1 MYINLNKKYILV
13 NNEASRYCIPLKNFI
28 YCQYNRVSLRT
39 FLKFLDSI
47 TGQLLFVFIHLFIY
61 LLIDWLIDFSGR
73 VNRLLLRTVNNNLLW
88 FKTFKSLLIYR
99 RIPLEVFFWNRVF
112 CGYCLNFQG
121 CVFVLRW
128 NFNKVS
134 KQFFW
139 DCASACFFFQVD
151 LFHVFRANILFDIIW
166 AWSYYTEEASVKKD
180 KYF

>member
-1 MYINLNKKYILV
+1 MRSCLSKLSELRV
-13 NNEASRYCIPLKNFI
+13 NNAFI
-28 YCQYNRVSLRT
+28 
-39 FLKFLDSI
+39 
-47 TGQLLFVFIHLFIY
+47 FVFIHLFIY